1 MRTALTILASV
12 LALQACGGGNDA
24 ATTDTTTPA
33 TPAVRSDSAAR
44 ADSTAAAS
52 AATAPMRDASGRE
65 IGTLTISEGA
75 QGLSLSGRLT
85 GLTPGEHGIHV
96 HMVGQCTPPFTTA
109 GAHWNPTTRQHGS
122 QNPQGPHVGDI
133 PNLSV
138 GSDSSAT
145 VQLNTAGGTLR
156 GTNGLLDT
164 DGAAV
169 VVHAKADDLK
179 TDPSGNSGDRIAC
192 GVITGR

>member
-1 MRTALTILASV
+1 MRTALTILAGV

-24 ATTDTTTPA
+24 ANTDSATPA

-85 GLTPGEHGIHV
+85 GLTPGEHGIHI
-96 HMVGQCTPPFTTA
+96 HMVGQC
-109 GAHWNPTTRQHGS
+109 
-122 QNPQGPHVGDI
+122 
-133 PNLSV
+133 
-138 GSDSSAT
+138 
-145 VQLNTAGGTLR
+145 
-156 GTNGLLDT
+156 
-164 DGAAV
+164 
-169 VVHAKADDLK
+169 
-179 TDPSGNSGDRIAC
+179 
-192 GVITGR
+192 